1 MELTNQRW
9 SDEDFFKAREEVLA
23 LWPTGREI
31 DLEEA
36 VGYLRTLP
44 PERDYAL
51 TVVRAEKEGRT
62 LVQPRGG
69 VATVEGHMDL
79 LRCLQDQGGADLLPN
94 TTDTYTRNMRLQEA
108 QRGLEE
114 SLRLGRSVLNGLPL
128 VNHGLRAARQ
138 ISASVRRPIIVL
150 SGTAFPQLVAEMG
163 FAGGLSAFLGAPIS
177 YTAAYTKDLPFEQGI
192 QNYQYVDRLTSYYQE
207 RGIRLHREQPG
218 FLTGTL
224 IPPGIGIAVAVL
236 EMLMAA
242 GQGVK
247 HYSMG
252 LCQSLNLIQDVAA
265 LWALKEAG
273 REYLNRCGYNDLF
286 FSIASHQWMQSF
298 PADEPRAYAVIVLGG
313 MIAALAGATQ
323 VITKTTHE
331 AEGIPTKEANAEGV
345 KATRMAIQLMRSN
358 RLPVGPE
365 VLQEKEMIR
374 QEAHSILDKA
384 LEMGDGDPVLASLRS
399 LQAGVLD
406 IPWAPNRHVAGKV
419 IPVRDGAGAI
429 RYLETAALPFGPEIR
444 AYNREKIRERERQEG
459 RTIDYEDSILD
470 VTEVSKMLENLKD
483 IESVGEF
490 PG

>member
-1 MELTNQRW
+1 MELNNQRW
-9 SDEDFFKAREEVLA
+9 SDEDFFKVREEVLA
-23 LWPTGREI
+23 QWPTGREI

-36 VGYLRTLP
+36 AGYLRTLP

-51 TVVRAEKEGRT
+51 TVVKAEKEGRT

-69 VATVEGHMDL
+69 VASVEGHMDL

-138 ISASVRRPIIVL
+138 ISESVHRPIIVL
-150 SGTAFPQLVAEMG
+150 SGTAFPQLAAEMG
-163 FAGGLSAFLGAPIS
+163 FAGGLTAFLGAPLS

-192 QNYQYVDRLTSYYQE
+192 RNYQYVDRLASTYQE

-265 LWALKEAG
+265 LWALKESG
-273 REYLNRCGYNDLF
+273 REYLNRFGYNDHF

-323 VITKTTHE
+323 VITKSTHE

-358 RLPVGPE
+358 RLPPSPE
-365 VLQEKEMIR
+365 VLQEKEMIL

-384 LEMGDGDPVLASLRS
+384 LEMGDGDPVRASLRS

-429 RYLETAALPFGPEIR
+429 RYLESAALPFGPEVR
-444 AYNREKIRERERQEG
+444 AYNREKIRERERREG
-459 RTIDYEDSILD
+459 RAIDYEDSILD
-470 VTEVSKMLENLKD
+470 VTEISKMLENLKEF
-483 IESVGEF
+483 ESDGRF
-490 PG
+490 LN